1 MFIFLFIWKISCS
14 NQNLFI
20 IPASKINAM
29 EGESYNLDKVE
40 FSGFR
45 KIDSS
50 AMDVLKRNVSKHM
63 HRLNELAENIQNLHI
78 TLKTVHEREKS
89 EKYEIIAKLNNNGKI
104 FASEVT
110 DRNLLAAVDSAL
122 NNVISEMD

>member
-1 MFIFLFIWKISCS
+1 
-14 NQNLFI
+14 
-20 IPASKINAM
+20 M
-29 EGESYNLDKVE
+29 EDKAYNLSKVE

-50 AMDVLKRNVSKHM
+50 AMDVLKQNVSKHM
-63 HRLNELAENIQNLHI
+63 HRLNELAENLENLHI
-78 TLKTVHEREKS
+78 TLKSVHEREKS

-110 DRNLLAAVDSAL
+110 DRNLIMAVDAAL
-122 NNVISEMD
+122 NKIIHEMD